1 MRRAAIACLALGVVV
16 LVPFEEW
23 WTVAL
28 GIGLLGA
35 FVVLGTLAL
44 TGPGAPDEEL

>member
-1 MRRAAIACLALGVVV
+1 MTRAAIACLVLGAFL
-16 LVPFEEW
+16 LVPFAEW

-44 TGPGAPDEEL
+44 TGPAAPDDDP